1 MHWGHKDVLKLLH
14 KYLKTASTWSES
26 NYYHLKR
33 VGRGIFRPSLP
44 LSGEIHPGKG
54 RRGLVEDFPL
64 FGPTVLDDQFHGFLW
79 NFLINTLFNGN
90 SPQNLIYPPVKYIHK
105 IVKVSAREIAN
116 IKFLV
121 HSKYV
126 FAFLQYLICFGNQE
140 TTSLLAQIHLF
151 LQPLG
156 PNKLTVSPS
165 LPEPINF
172 HLQCFHVNF
181 SRCIC
186 PLHDLK

>member
-1 MHWGHKDVLKLLH
+1 MFLDCSTNILSLNLKWVLWLPFEKGWAGHLQTLSASLRWNPPRKREERSCGRFSPLWPNCLGLSILTISWLL
-14 KYLKTASTWSES
+14 
-26 NYYHLKR
+26 
-33 VGRGIFRPSLP
+33 V
-44 LSGEIHPGKG
+44 
-54 RRGLVEDFPL
+54 
-64 FGPTVLDDQFHGFLW
+64 
-79 NFLINTLFNGN
+79 
-90 SPQNLIYPPVKYIHK
+90 
-105 IVKVSAREIAN
+105 
-116 IKFLV
+116 KFLNQFC
-121 HSKYV
+121 HNKIFSAEIWFILLSNIFTKLPRCHQEKLQTSNSSSTLSMS
-126 FAFLQYLICFGNQE
+126 LQYLICFSNQE

>member
-1 MHWGHKDVLKLLH
+1 M
-14 KYLKTASTWSES
+14 
-26 NYYHLKR
+26 
-33 VGRGIFRPSLP
+33 
-44 LSGEIHPGKG
+44 
-54 RRGLVEDFPL
+54 EDFPL

-79 NFLINTLFNGN
+79 NFLINTLLNGN

-186 PLHDLK
+186 PLLFMIWNKKRFSISEIMWQEFYQIPIITLSALHQIKFS

>member
-1 MHWGHKDVLKLLH
+1 MAPKIFQD
-14 KYLKTASTWSES
+14 SPWSES
-26 NYYHLKR
+26 NDYHLKR
-33 VGRGIFRPSLP
+33 VDRGIFRPFLP
-44 LSGEIHPGKG
+44 LSGEIQPGKG

-79 NFLINTLFNGN
+79 NFLINSVLTGYSETWFILLLNIFTKLSRCQQEKLQTSN
-90 SPQNLIYPPVKYIHK
+90 SSSTP
-105 IVKVSAREIAN
+105 SM
-116 IKFLV
+116 
-121 HSKYV
+121 S
-126 FAFLQYLICFGNQE
+126 LQYLICFGNQE
-140 TTSLLAQIHLF
+140 TTSLLAQVHLF

-156 PNKLTVSPS
+156 PKLTVSPS